1 MSGQLFIVSAPSGAG
16 KTSLV
21 AALLKS
27 MSGIGVSVS
36 HTTRA
41 KRPGEVDG
49 LNYHFVDE
57 PRFAAMEAR
66 GEFLESAVVF
76 GHRYGTSRHAVTEAL
91 AAGRDLVL
99 EIDWQGARRIRD
111 LFPAAVSVF
120 LMPPSIEE
128 LQCRLERRNEDG
140 PEVIARRMQAAREEM
155 AHYKEYQY
163 LVVND
168 DFERA
173 RGDLEAIVRAARL
186 STARQQAI
194 GATVALEP
202 GER

>member
-1 MSGQLFIVSAPSGAG
+1 
-16 KTSLV
+16 
-21 AALLKS
+21 
-27 MSGIGVSVS
+27 
-36 HTTRA
+36 
-41 KRPGEVDG
+41 
-49 LNYHFVDE
+49 
-57 PRFAAMEAR
+57 
-66 GEFLESAVVF
+66 
-76 GHRYGTSRHAVTEAL
+76 
-91 AAGRDLVL
+91 
-99 EIDWQGARRIRD
+99 
-111 LFPAAVSVF
+111 
-120 LMPPSIEE
+120 
-128 LQCRLERRNEDG
+128 
-140 PEVIARRMQAAREEM
+140 M